1 MSFSGARF
9 NMRVGEIREVE
20 ETETVRE
27 LLRIGYLEDVGAEE
41 QTEVQPNENKR
52 GKPKHNQGALRR
64 FRGRQRRASARLG
77 RRGEEVH
84 NGLHGAYCRT
94 G

>member
-27 LLRIGYLEDVGAEE
+27 LLRIGYLEDAGAEE
-41 QTEVQPNENKR
+41 EKPSAQESAEERTEVQPNENKR
-52 GKPKHNQGALRR
+52 GKRKHN
-64 FRGRQRRASARLG
+64 
-77 RRGEEVH
+77 
-84 NGLHGAYCRT
+84 
-94 G
+94 

>member
-27 LLRIGYLEDVGAEE
+27 LLRIGYLEDAGGAEE
-41 QTEVQPNENKR
+41 QTEVQRNENKR
-52 GKPKHNQGALRR
+52 GKRKHN
-64 FRGRQRRASARLG
+64 
-77 RRGEEVH
+77 
-84 NGLHGAYCRT
+84 
-94 G
+94 

>member
-27 LLRIGYLEDVGAEE
+27 LLRIGYLEDAGGAEE

-52 GKPKHNQGALRR
+52 GKRKHN
-64 FRGRQRRASARLG
+64 
-77 RRGEEVH
+77 
-84 NGLHGAYCRT
+84 
-94 G
+94 

>member
-27 LLRIGYLEDVGAEE
+27 LLRIGYLENVGAGEALADEE
-41 QTEVQPNENKR
+41 NPSAQESAEERTEVQPNENKR
-52 GKPKHNQGALRR
+52 GKRKHN
-64 FRGRQRRASARLG
+64 
-77 RRGEEVH
+77 
-84 NGLHGAYCRT
+84 
-94 G
+94 

>member
-41 QTEVQPNENKR
+41 EKPSAQESAEERTEVQPNENKR
-52 GKPKHNQGALRR
+52 GKRKHN
-64 FRGRQRRASARLG
+64 
-77 RRGEEVH
+77 
-84 NGLHGAYCRT
+84 
-94 G
+94 

>member
-27 LLRIGYLEDVGAEE
+27 LLRIGYLEDVGAGEASADEE
-41 QTEVQPNENKR
+41 NPSAQDSAEERTEVQPNENKR
-52 GKPKHNQGALRR
+52 GKRKHN
-64 FRGRQRRASARLG
+64 
-77 RRGEEVH
+77 
-84 NGLHGAYCRT
+84 
-94 G
+94 